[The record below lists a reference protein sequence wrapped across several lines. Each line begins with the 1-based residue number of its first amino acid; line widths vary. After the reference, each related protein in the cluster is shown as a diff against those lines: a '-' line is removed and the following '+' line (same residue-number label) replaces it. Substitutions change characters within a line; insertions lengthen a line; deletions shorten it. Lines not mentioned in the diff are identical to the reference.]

1 MSELNESMQ
10 TRTFLFPNAI
20 VNVQFAELTN
30 EKRRLQM
37 RRIQKEAEK
46 LLKSRERMKHAD
58 QR

>member
-1 MSELNESMQ
+1 MNELNESMQ
-10 TRTFLFPNAI
+10 TRTFLFQNAI

-37 RRIQKEAEK
+37 KRIQREAEK

-58 QR
+58 